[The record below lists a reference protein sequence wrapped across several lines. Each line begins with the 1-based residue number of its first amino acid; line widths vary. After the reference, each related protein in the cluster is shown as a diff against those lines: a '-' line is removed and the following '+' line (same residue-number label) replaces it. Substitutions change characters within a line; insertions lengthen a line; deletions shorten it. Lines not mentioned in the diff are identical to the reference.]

1 MLSFKGKGVYSA
13 IAVGRASL
21 LLKSGNGIAK
31 RVNIES
37 VEKELER
44 VAEARKKAHLQL
56 DKIYK
61 KALLEVG
68 ETGAQIFEIHKMMLD
83 DEDYLESVE
92 SIIKNQGVNAEYA
105 VSVASKSFSSMFE
118 NMEDPYMQ
126 ARAADI
132 ADISSR
138 LISCLSENGSDEQS
152 LKESSVICAS
162 DLAPSE
168 TVALD
173 KSLICGIAI
182 AYGSVNSHTSILA
195 RNMNIPAVIGLNEE
209 FLSSVYDGDTV
220 AVNGYTGE
228 VFINPDKATMKKIER
243 LMKEDK
249 EKKLLLETLRGKEN
263 ITLDGRKINLYAN
276 IGGVDNL
283 GAVLLNDADGIGLF
297 RSEFIYLESDSYPSE
312 QKQLEIYKS
321 VLESMGGKK
330 VIIRTLDIGA
340 DKQVDYFSLEKE
352 ENPALGYRAIRIC
365 LDRTEI
371 FKTQLRALFRASIY
385 GNLSIMFPMVT
396 SAWEIERI
404 FEICKEIKDELD
416 AEKIKYAKKIEM
428 GIMIETP
435 AAAIISD
442 TLAPLVD
449 FFSIGTNDLTQYTL
463 ACDRQNPSLEKYADS
478 HHEAVLRLIKY
489 TVDNAHANGKWVGIC
504 GELASDLSLTEEF
517 LKMGIDELSVS
528 PSFVLPLRKKI
539 RETDLSN

>member
-1 MLSFKGKGVYSA
+1 MLSFKGKGVYGA
-13 IAVGRASL
+13 IAVGKASL
-21 LLKSGNGIAK
+21 IIKKGSEPSK

-37 VEKELER
+37 VENELGR
-44 VAEARKKAHLQL
+44 VLKAREKAHTQL
-56 DKIYK
+56 DEIYK
-61 KALLEVG
+61 KALFEVG

-92 SIIKNQGVNAEYA
+92 NIIKNQGVNAEYA
-105 VSVASKSFSSMFE
+105 VSVASKTFASMFE
-118 NMEDPYMQ
+118 NMEDSYMQ

-132 ADISSR
+132 KDISSR
-138 LISCLSENGSDEQS
+138 LISCLSEKDNNESS

-173 KSLICGIAI
+173 KSLICGIAT

-195 RNMNIPAVIGLNEE
+195 RNMNIPAVIGLGEK

-220 AVNGYTGE
+220 AINGYTGE
-228 VFINPDKATMKKIER
+228 VFINPDKKSLAEIEK
-243 LMKEDK
+243 LIIEDK
-249 EKKLLLETLRGKEN
+249 EKKLLLETLRGKDN

-283 GAVLLNDADGIGLF
+283 GAVLINDADGIGLF

-321 VLESMGGKK
+321 VLEAMGGKK

-340 DKQVDYFSLEKE
+340 DKQVDYFSLERE

-365 LDRTEI
+365 LDKTDI

-385 GNLSIMFPMVT
+385 GNLSIMFPMIT
-396 SAWEIERI
+396 SVWEVEKI
-404 FEICKEIKDELD
+404 FEICKEIKKELD
-416 AEKIKYAKKIEM
+416 SEEIKYARKIEM

-449 FFSIGTNDLTQYTL
+449 FFSIGTNDLIQYTL
-463 ACDRQNPSLEKYADS
+463 ACDRQNPRLDKYADP
-478 HHEAVLRLIKY
+478 HHEAVLRLIKNI
-489 TVDNAHANGKWVGIC
+489 VDSAHKHGKWVGIC

-517 LKMGIDELSVS
+517 LKMDIDELSVS

-539 RETDLSN
+539 REIDLSK